1 MGQKNDPHYGEDTDH
16 QPHMGERE
24 EPKGRTDK
32 ETGRD
37 KDDAKKSG
45 MRPTG
50 AGGGAPTPGNMEG
63 SAAAPAPHSG
73 SSPGG
78 ARGDGGRAD
87 DGRPSHPAPPDLRH
101 RYRPGRAFASHRR
114 PLLRG

>member
-32 ETGRD
+32 ESPDRTDKESPD
-37 KDDAKKSG
+37 KDDTKKSG

-50 AGGGAPTPGNMEG
+50 SGG
-63 SAAAPAPHSG
+63 SAPATENM
-73 SSPGG
+73 
-78 ARGDGGRAD
+78 
-87 DGRPSHPAPPDLRH
+87 
-101 RYRPGRAFASHRR
+101 
-114 PLLRG
+114 